1 MQKSTFGEKVLDFYK
16 NLTAPNNLPSGVET
30 MNPYETSEVRGYV
43 EIFLKKFFSDN
54 RHRVFVLG
62 INPGRFGSGVT
73 GVTFTDP
80 VALEKF
86 CGINNTLEK
95 RRELSSEFV
104 YEFIHQ
110 WGGPE
115 RFYSNF
121 FLTAVSPLGFV
132 RDGINYNYYDDQT
145 ILATSRSFIVQTLN
159 SQLLFGARRDVAILL
174 GTGKNQKIFNDL
186 NKEYSFFKKVY
197 ALEHPRFIMQYRRR
211 TLAKYFQKYHQ
222 VFTQALT

>member
-1 MQKSTFGEKVLDFYK
+1 MQKSTFGGKVLDFYR
-16 NLTAPNNLPSGVET
+16 NLTAPNNLPSGIET
-30 MNPYETSEVRGYV
+30 MNPYETPEVRGYV
-43 EIFLKKFFSDN
+43 EMFLKKYFSDD
-54 RHRVFVLG
+54 RERVFVLG
-62 INPGRFGSGVT
+62 INPGRFGSGIT

-95 RRELSSEFV
+95 RREVSSVFV
-104 YEFIHQ
+104 YEFIQ
-110 WGGPE
+110 EWGGPE
-115 RFYSNF
+115 RFYQYF

-145 ILATSRSFIVQTLN
+145 ILTASRSFIVQTLH

-186 NKEYSFFKKVY
+186 NKDYGFFKKV
-197 ALEHPRFIMQYRRR
+197 AVLEHPRFIMQYRRR
-211 TLAKYFQKYHQ
+211 TLAKYLQKYHQ

>member
-1 MQKSTFGEKVLDFYK
+1 MQNSTFGEKVLDFYR
-16 NLTAPNNLPSGVET
+16 NLTAPKNLPSGIET
-30 MNPYETSEVRGYV
+30 MNPYETPEVREYV
-43 EIFLKKFFSDN
+43 ERFLKKYFSDN
-54 RHRVFVLG
+54 RERVFVLG

-95 RRELSSEFV
+95 RREISSEFI
-104 YEFIHQ
+104 YEFIQQ

-115 RFYSNF
+115 RFYQHF

-145 ILATSRSFIVQTLN
+145 ILAASRSFIVQTLH
-159 SQLLFGARRDVAILL
+159 SQLLIGARRDVAILL

-186 NKEYSFFKKVY
+186 NEYYGFFKKVDT
-197 ALEHPRFIMQYRRR
+197 LEHPRFIMQYRRR
-211 TLAKYFQKYHQ
+211 TLAKYLQKYYQ
-222 VFTQALT
+222 VFTQAIT